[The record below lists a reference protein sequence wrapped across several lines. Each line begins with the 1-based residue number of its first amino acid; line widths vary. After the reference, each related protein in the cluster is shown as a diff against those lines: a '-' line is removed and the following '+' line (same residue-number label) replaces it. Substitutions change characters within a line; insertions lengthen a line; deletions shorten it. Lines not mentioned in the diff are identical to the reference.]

1 MDNPFCKGGCIADGI
16 INFSPSCLFT
26 LLRALS
32 VTLSRSSQ
40 SQQDTSLVFFI
51 FIILG
56 LGAPPP
62 IGRGVVGP
70 GSPFLECHTLPFGR
84 VPYRQRQRRGR
95 GKGGAPTPL
104 MPRPPSQ

>member
-1 MDNPFCKGGCIADGI
+1 MDTPFCKVVCIADGI
-16 INFSPSCLFT
+16 INFSPSCFFAPIRT
-26 LLRALS
+26 LS
-32 VTLSRSSQ
+32 VTLRRSSQ
-40 SQQDTSLVFFI
+40 SKQDSWLVFFI

-56 LGAPPP
+56 LGRPPP
-62 IGRGVVGP
+62 IGRGVGRP